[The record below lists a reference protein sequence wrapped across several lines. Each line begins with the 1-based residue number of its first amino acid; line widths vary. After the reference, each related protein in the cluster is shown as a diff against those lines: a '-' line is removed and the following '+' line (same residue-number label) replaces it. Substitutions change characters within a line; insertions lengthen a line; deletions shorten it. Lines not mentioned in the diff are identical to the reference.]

1 MPSLT
6 FYGGVNEIGG
16 NKILLE
22 AEGTKIF
29 LDFGMSF
36 KIANTY
42 FAEFLNPRK
51 CSALADFFEFG
62 LLPDIKGIYRED
74 YLKHMGR
81 PEEEKNV
88 DAVFLTHAHADHAQY
103 IHFLR
108 TDITIY
114 CTKATKIILQSL
126 EETGSNP
133 LSDLIT
139 ACDAF
144 TFYTNKKGNL
154 SRVTR
159 RNTDFVHERNFHVM
173 EPDDKVTIGSLEV
186 EMVPVDHSL
195 PGACGY
201 IIYSD
206 KGNLVYTGD
215 IRFHGSNQ
223 ELSKKFVD
231 KAKAAEPKWLL
242 SEGTRIDSTQKDS
255 EEGVKKEITQLIA
268 SRAKGLVFV
277 EHPIRD
283 IDRVNTIFEAAETNK
298 REFVVTLKLAHLI
311 KALGDLSPFS
321 LNDVKILVP
330 KKSWGLICKDGI
342 DRKLVEQ
349 DYATWE
355 REFINR
361 ENSIT
366 CEALHKNPEKYVVS
380 MSFWEINQLTD
391 IQPKEAIWI
400 KSSCEPF
407 CEEMELDEERK
418 RNWLEHFG
426 IEEYFAHASGHAS
439 GTEIKAI
446 IEEINPESLYLIHT
460 EHPEMFKDF
469 FKNMNVEMVELG
481 RNYIL

>member
-6 FYGGVNEIGG
+6 FHGGVNEIGG

-22 AEGTKIF
+22 AGGTKIL

-51 CSALADFFEFG
+51 CAALADFLEFG
-62 LLPDIKGIYRED
+62 LLPAIKGIYRED
-74 YLKHMGR
+74 YLRHMDCPG
-81 PEEEKNV
+81 EERSV

-108 TDITIY
+108 TDIPIY
-114 CTKATKIILQSL
+114 CTKATKIILQSV
-126 EETGSNP
+126 EETGRNP
-133 LSDLIT
+133 LSDLVT

-144 TFYTNKKGNL
+144 TFYTNKKGKF

-159 RNTDFVHERNFHVM
+159 KNTDFVHERIVHVM
-173 EPDDKVTIGSLEV
+173 KPGEKVKIGSLEV

-201 IIYSD
+201 IVYSAE
-206 KGNLVYTGD
+206 GNLVYTGD

-223 ELSKKFVD
+223 ALSKKFVE

-242 SEGTRIDSTQKDS
+242 SEGTRIDSTQQDS
-255 EEGVKKEITQLIA
+255 EEGVKNEITQLIA
-268 SRAKGLVFV
+268 RAKGLVFV
-277 EHPIRD
+277 EHPVRD
-283 IDRVNTIFEAAETNK
+283 LDRVNTIFEAAETNE

-311 KALGDLSPFS
+311 EAMGDLCPFP
-321 LNDVKILVP
+321 LRDVKILVP
-330 KKSWGLICKDGI
+330 KKGWGLICKDGI
-342 DRKLVEQ
+342 DRELVEQ
-349 DYATWE
+349 DYANWE
-355 REFINR
+355 KEFINR

-366 CEALHKNPEKYVVS
+366 CKALQKNPEHYVVS
-380 MSFWEINQLTD
+380 MNLWEINQLID
-391 IQPKEAIWI
+391 IQPKGAIWI

-407 CEEMELDEERK
+407 CEEMELDEARK

-426 IEEYFAHASGHAS
+426 IKEYFAHASGHAS
-439 GTEIKAI
+439 GPEIKAMVK
-446 IEEINPESLYLIHT
+446 EINPERLYPVHT

-469 FKNMNVEMVELG
+469 LGDIHVEIVELG
-481 RNYIL
+481 KKYTS